1 MKIIHQWRDD
11 DQFWL
16 DGNEQSM
23 ASARAA
29 GWKTRTL
36 VELDDAPLPDSVRC
50 SLMSLIR
57 DDGYAAS
64 FQSIGQYRTA
74 LLRAIREDLAR

>member
-1 MKIIHQWRDD
+1 MKIIHQWCDD
-11 DQFWL
+11 DEFWL
-16 DGNEQSM
+16 DANEQSL

-50 SLMSLIR
+50 SLLSLIR

-64 FQSIGQYRTA
+64 FQSLGQYRTA
-74 LLRAIREDLAR
+74 LIRAIREDMAR

>member
-1 MKIIHQWRDD
+1 MKIIHQWCDD
-11 DQFWL
+11 EESWFDA
-16 DGNEQSM
+16 NEQSL

-50 SLMSLIR
+50 SLLSLIR
-57 DDGYAAS
+57 DDSYAMS
-64 FQSIGQYRTA
+64 FQSLSRYRAA
-74 LLRAIREDLAR
+74 LIRAIREGSAR

>member
-1 MKIIHQWRDD
+1 MKIIHQWCDD

-29 GWKTRTL
+29 GWKTRTV

-57 DDGYAAS
+57 DDSYAAS
-64 FQSIGQYRTA
+64 FQSLGQYRTA
-74 LLRAIREDLAR
+74 LLRAIRENLAR

>member
-1 MKIIHQWRDD
+1 MKIIHQWCDD
-11 DQFWL
+11 DEFWL
-16 DGNEQSM
+16 DANEQSL

-50 SLMSLIR
+50 SLLSLIR

-64 FQSIGQYRTA
+64 FQSLGQYRTA
-74 LLRAIREDLAR
+74 LLRAIREDTAR

>member
-1 MKIIHQWRDD
+1 MKIIHQWCDGD
-11 DQFWL
+11 EFWL
-16 DGNEQSM
+16 DANEQSL

-36 VELDDAPLPDSVRC
+36 VELDDAPLPDLVRC
-50 SLMSLIR
+50 SLLSLIR

-64 FQSIGQYRTA
+64 FQSLGQYRTA
-74 LLRAIREDLAR
+74 LIRAIREDSAR

>member
-1 MKIIHQWRDD
+1 MKIIHQWCDD
-11 DQFWL
+11 DEFWL
-16 DGNEQSM
+16 DANEQSL

-50 SLMSLIR
+50 SLMSLLR
-57 DDGYAAS
+57 DDSYAAS
-64 FQSIGQYRTA
+64 FQSLGQYRTA

>member
-1 MKIIHQWRDD
+1 MKIIHQWCDD
-11 DQFWL
+11 DVSWF
-16 DGNEQSM
+16 DANEQSL

-50 SLMSLIR
+50 SLLSLIR

-64 FQSIGQYRTA
+64 FQSLGQYRTA
-74 LLRAIREDLAR
+74 LIRAIREDMAR

>member
-1 MKIIHQWRDD
+1 MKIIHQWCDGD
-11 DQFWL
+11 EFWL
-16 DGNEQSM
+16 DANEQSL

-57 DDGYAAS
+57 DNGYAAS
-64 FQSIGQYRTA
+64 FQSLGQYRAA
-74 LLRAIREDLAR
+74 LLRAIREGTAQ

>member
-1 MKIIHQWRDD
+1 MKIIHQWCDD

-23 ASARAA
+23 ASAKAA

-50 SLMSLIR
+50 SLLSLIR

-64 FQSIGQYRTA
+64 FQSLGQYRTA
-74 LLRAIREDLAR
+74 LLRAIREGSAR

>member
-1 MKIIHQWRDD
+1 MKIIHQWCDD
-11 DQFWL
+11 DESWF
-16 DGNEQSM
+16 DANEQSL

-50 SLMSLIR
+50 SLLSLIR

-64 FQSIGQYRTA
+64 FQSLGRYRTA
-74 LLRAIREDLAR
+74 LIRAIREDMAR

>member
-1 MKIIHQWRDD
+1 MKIIHQWCDD
-11 DQFWL
+11 DESWF
-16 DGNEQSM
+16 DANEQSL

-50 SLMSLIR
+50 SLLSLIR

-64 FQSIGQYRTA
+64 FQSLGQYRTA
-74 LLRAIREDLAR
+74 LIRAIREDMAR

>member
-1 MKIIHQWRDD
+1 MKTIHQWCDD
-11 DQFWL
+11 DEFWL
-16 DGNEQSM
+16 DANEQSL

-50 SLMSLIR
+50 SLLSLIR

-64 FQSIGQYRTA
+64 FQSLGQYRAA
-74 LLRAIREDLAR
+74 LIRAIREGEAR

>member
-1 MKIIHQWRDD
+1 MKIIHQWCDD
-11 DQFWL
+11 DEFWL
-16 DGNEQSM
+16 DANEQSL

-50 SLMSLIR
+50 SLLSLIR
-57 DDGYAAS
+57 DDSYAMT
-64 FQSIGQYRTA
+64 FQSLGQYRTA
-74 LLRAIREDLAR
+74 LLQAIREGSAR